1 MPRPARGH
9 PAAGA
14 GAGRCVSGAAPRLGT
29 PGWHDRQGILVWKLY
44 RDHGLRERCCSD
56 RRARESS
63 SGHAGDL
70 RHLPRQLQHPLRR
83 RNLGKRFYLRSENR
97 GALPALTLS
106 GQVIAAHGRHYL
118 VETGD
123 GRHYAC
129 FPRGKQSSVA
139 CGDRVMFAPTA
150 DAQGVIEAVDPRSSL
165 FSRSAAHRQKLIAAN
180 VTQLA
185 IVVAAEP
192 SFSEELINRC
202 LIAAEYQDMRTLIL
216 LNKCDL
222 ADAARAA
229 LSRLEPYLQAG
240 YRVIELSAL
249 EDAEALRPLLARQAT
264 VLVGQSGMGKSTI
277 INALFPDA
285 HVSTREISLFLASGR
300 HTTTE
305 ARLYRLDADSTLI
318 DCPGLQEFGLHHLSP
333 QDIETGFVE
342 FRNLH
347 GQCRFQN
354 CRHMSE
360 PGCALTQAA
369 ASGAIHPRR
378 LDMFRRISRAESG

>member
-1 MPRPARGH
+1 M
-9 PAAGA
+9 
-14 GAGRCVSGAAPRLGT
+14 
-29 PGWHDRQGILVWKLY
+29 
-44 RDHGLRERCCSD
+44 
-56 RRARESS
+56 
-63 SGHAGDL
+63 
-70 RHLPRQLQHPLRR
+70 
-83 RNLGKRFYLRSENR
+83 
-97 GALPALTLS
+97 PALTLS